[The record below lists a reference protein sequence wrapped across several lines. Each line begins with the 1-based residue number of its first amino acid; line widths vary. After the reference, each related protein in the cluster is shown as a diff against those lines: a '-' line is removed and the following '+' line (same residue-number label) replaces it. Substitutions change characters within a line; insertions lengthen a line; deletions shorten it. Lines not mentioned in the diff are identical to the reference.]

1 MNFNGRYTN
10 ILTICVIIY
19 IAFGQ
24 YQSYKKH
31 RPDFA
36 QTELRRSVE
45 GAQSALYNLHLD
57 QEKKYEDYEW
67 HEKAIYFLFKD
78 KIEKSKDYKGD
89 AILKN
94 VAQIGDLVQVS
105 VKSSFLPE
113 RVMYLQIGQ
122 KTEVTAA
129 PPLSIDEYLVGMQKG
144 DGKTI
149 MINLSNG
156 NLTKL
161 EIKLLDITK
170 LESGSK

>member
-1 MNFNGRYTN
+1 
-10 ILTICVIIY
+10 
-19 IAFGQ
+19 
-24 YQSYKKH
+24 
-31 RPDFA
+31 
-36 QTELRRSVE
+36 
-45 GAQSALYNLHLD
+45 
-57 QEKKYEDYEW
+57 
-67 HEKAIYFLFKD
+67 
-78 KIEKSKDYKGD
+78 
-89 AILKN
+89 
-94 VAQIGDLVQVS
+94 
-105 VKSSFLPE
+105 
-113 RVMYLQIGQ
+113 MYLQIGQ